1 MKRPIWFVR
10 KTYGYGWTPATWQG
24 WLVIAVWIGLIIG
37 SYFWLK
43 QSTQYFVRSTPDF
56 LMLYLSSTFFL
67 VVLLLTVTWLTGEKP
82 RWQWGPQNRE
92 KK

>member
-24 WLVIAVWIGLIIG
+24 WVIIAVWVCLIIWN
-37 SYFWLK
+37 YIWIK
-43 QSTQYFVRSTPDF
+43 QSTLASGEDF
-56 LMLYLSSTFFL
+56 LRSYIPSTVIL
-67 VVLLLTVTWLTGEKP
+67 VVALLVVTWLTGERP
-82 RWQWGPQNRE
+82 RWQWGKKDEE